1 MLEGMEGV
9 STFAADVDRAFWVVN
24 VISVFLFAVVIGSML
39 YFVYKYNT
47 KKHPPELAQ
56 NIEHY
61 TPIEIAWTVIP
72 TILLGIIFYYG
83 LDSLRAQRTMPTG
96 AETIQ
101 VKVKAQKWSWSF
113 EYANGKKSSELFVPI
128 NKDIKLSMTAPLN
141 DVLHSFYVPA
151 FRTKEDIVP
160 GQTTYLWFNAT
171 KKGKFNI
178 LCAEY
183 CGTRHSY
190 MQSFVN
196 VVDEVEFSEWLNPK
210 VVEVKSK
217 GLELLEQNGC
227 LGCHSQENQVLVGP
241 SFKDTYNKK
250 VMVTTGD
257 KKIELLR
264 DDKYLKDAILN
275 PDKEIVDGFYPS
287 IMPAFKGVLSDEDV
301 NEIIKYL
308 KGEVDTPV
316 KEKIDGKE
324 IVQNNGC
331 IGCHSTDGTQ
341 VVGPSFK
348 DIYNRKVKISI
359 NGTTKEVISDDQ
371 YLETAILKPDD
382 EIVEGFYPG
391 IMPSF
396 QNVLKDEEVK
406 AVIQYLKTVK

>member
-9 STFAADVDRAFWVVN
+9 STFAADVDRAFMVVN
-24 VISVFLFAVVIGSML
+24 VISVFLFAVVVGSMF

-47 KKHPPELAQ
+47 KKHPPEKAE

-83 LDSLRAQRTMPTG
+83 LDSLRMQRTMPKGDDTLH
-96 AETIQ
+96 

-113 EYANGKKSSELFVPI
+113 EYENGKKSPELVVPI
-128 NKDIKLSMTAPLN
+128 NRDVKLTMTAPVN

-160 GQTTYLWFNAT
+160 GLTTYLWFNAT
-171 KKGKFNI
+171 KKGKFDI
-178 LCAEY
+178 QCAEY

-190 MQSFVN
+190 MLSFVN
-196 VVDEVEFSEWLNPK
+196 VVDNQEYEEWLNPK
-210 VVEVKSK
+210 VVEVVPK
-217 GLELLEQNGC
+217 GKTLLEQHGC
-227 LGCHSQENQVLVGP
+227 LGCHAMDSTVLVGP
-241 SFKDTYNKK
+241 GFKDIYNSK
-250 VMVTTGD
+250 VMLTSKQEV
-257 KKIELLR
+257 LR
-264 DDKYLKDAILN
+264 DDQYLADAILD
-275 PDKEIVDGFYPS
+275 PDKEIVEGYFPGV
-287 IMPAFKGVLSDEDV
+287 MPAFKGVLSSDDV

-308 KGEVDTPV
+308 KGDV
-316 KEKIDGKE
+316 EKPQKPKLDGKE

-331 IGCHSTDGTQ
+331 IGCHSIDGTQ

-348 DIYNRKVKISI
+348 GIYNRKVKITI
-359 NGTTKEVISDDQ
+359 NGKTKEVISDDE
-371 YLETAILKPDD
+371 YLKTAIIKPNE

-391 IMPSF
+391 VMPEYESVF
-396 QNVLKDEEVK
+396 KDDEIK
-406 AVIQYLKTVK
+406 AVIEYLKTVK